1 MADSITIRPAS
12 REDLDALAQ
21 MYAHHWCNNVPDPSD
36 KLLAG
41 RHCVI
46 VQLVRSSVALV
57 EEQGGSVAGVC
68 MGCVI
73 ENGTAPVAADWVDVY
88 EEVHAAACRRA
99 ETAYAT
105 LEDALFGE
113 ERELEMAD
121 RFIATGDPLAQAQIN
136 LFMVEPRLKGQ
147 GLGTRLYEKVLG
159 QLRSAGAH
167 SFFLMSDTESDYAY
181 YEHRGMRCVARY
193 PDDPEDPNSW
203 AALLYGGT
211 LSAP

>member
-57 EEQGGSVAGVC
+57 AEQGGSVAGVC

-73 ENGTAPVAADWVDVY
+73 KDGRAPVVEGWLGAY

-99 ETAYAT
+99 ETADAT

-113 ERELEMAD
+113 DRELEMAD
-121 RFIATGDPLAQAQIN
+121 RFIATGDP
-136 LFMVEPRLKGQ
+136 PCT
-147 GLGTRLYEKVLG
+147 GTDQPLHGRTM
-159 QLRSAGAH
+159 A
-167 SFFLMSDTESDYAY
+167 
-181 YEHRGMRCVARY
+181 
-193 PDDPEDPNSW
+193 
-203 AALLYGGT
+203 
-211 LSAP
+211 